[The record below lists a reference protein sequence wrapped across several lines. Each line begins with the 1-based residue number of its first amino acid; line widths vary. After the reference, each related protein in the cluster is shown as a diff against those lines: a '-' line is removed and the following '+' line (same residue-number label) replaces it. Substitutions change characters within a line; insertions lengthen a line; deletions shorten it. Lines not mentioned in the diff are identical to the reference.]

1 MFMQKSCYL
10 TLKVPEDRLIGANL
24 FSTLSIKYDIKL
36 SGALH
41 LSVAVFGFF
50 VSMAFAIIKN
60 NYKYVK
66 QINFQ

>member
-1 MFMQKSCYL
+1 M
-10 TLKVPEDRLIGANL
+10 LKVPEDRLIGANL

-41 LSVAVFGFF
+41 LSVAAFGFI
-50 VSMAFAIIKN
+50 VSMAFAVIKN
-60 NYKYVK
+60 NYSYVK